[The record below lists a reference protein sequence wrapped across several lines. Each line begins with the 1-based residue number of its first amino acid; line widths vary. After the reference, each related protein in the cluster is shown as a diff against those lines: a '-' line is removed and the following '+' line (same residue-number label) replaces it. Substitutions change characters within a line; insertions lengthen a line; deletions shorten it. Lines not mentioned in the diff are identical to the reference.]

1 VAGTITPTKRSQNGV
16 KNYPQLDCV
25 ELERYI
31 FPVLHVTLGLANR
44 LLKHTI
50 DYADLVVERTPEVLQ
65 TARILQI
72 EAAHKYATIKQEIAD
87 WRICDGPTLANM
99 YLAQGH
105 LDEQIEVEGEL
116 TEAEREAAILD
127 AASLKLEIAF
137 FKKELSVLKKQK
149 TELSQRNTA
158 AKVEVTKVEKELG
171 KYS

>member
-1 VAGTITPTKRSQNGV
+1 VAGTITPTKRSHNGV
-16 KNYPQLDCV
+16 KNYPQLECV

-31 FPVLHVTLGLANR
+31 FPVLHVTLELANG

-87 WRICDGPTLANM
+87 WGIREGPTLANM

-105 LDEQIEVEGEL
+105 L
-116 TEAEREAAILD
+116 A
-127 AASLKLEIAF
+127 
-137 FKKELSVLKKQK
+137 
-149 TELSQRNTA
+149 
-158 AKVEVTKVEKELG
+158 
-171 KYS
+171 

>member
-31 FPVLHVTLGLANR
+31 FPVLHVTLGLANW
-44 LLKHTI
+44 LLKYTI

-72 EAAHKYATIKQEIAD
+72 EAAHTIKQEIAD
-87 WRICDGPTLANM
+87 WGICNGPTLANM

-127 AASLKLEIAF
+127 AASLKL
-137 FKKELSVLKKQK
+137 
-149 TELSQRNTA
+149 
-158 AKVEVTKVEKELG
+158 
-171 KYS
+171 